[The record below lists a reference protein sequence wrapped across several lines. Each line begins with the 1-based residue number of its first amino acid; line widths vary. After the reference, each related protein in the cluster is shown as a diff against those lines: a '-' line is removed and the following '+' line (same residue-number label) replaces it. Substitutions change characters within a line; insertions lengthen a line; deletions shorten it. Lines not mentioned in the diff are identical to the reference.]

1 MLLEHR
7 RLPIWGKNTPVEL
20 EVTQFSL
27 SNHAGHA
34 ELAKFARECSPKH
47 VVLFHADAEP
57 AMALAEEL
65 GSEMEVHI
73 PENGKSLT
81 IR

>member
-34 ELAKFARECSPKH
+34 ELADFARKCSPKH
-47 VVLFHADAEP
+47 VILFHADAEP

-65 GSEMEVHI
+65 GSEMQVHI
-73 PENGKSLT
+73 PENGKSLV
-81 IR
+81 IK